1 MAWSEKDVPDQ
12 TGRIAIVTGA
22 NSGIGLETAR
32 VLAQR
37 GAQVTLACRN
47 KEKGEAAC
55 ADILQSASQAA
66 VEFQPLDL
74 ASLESVKTFAENFTA
89 AHQNLDLLINN
100 AGVMMV
106 PSLERTVDGFERQF
120 GTNHLGHFALT
131 GRLLATLLKTEN
143 SRIVTVSSVMH
154 RYGSMHFDNLDA
166 ERKYSPSKAYGY
178 SKLANLLFMR
188 ELQRRYHTEAG
199 TLISSAAHPGS
210 TRTNLQ
216 QYKPSFRFFMSFPL
230 MAQDSPAGALPT
242 LYAATAG
249 DVSGGDY
256 FGPGGPFEMTG
267 PPAKAYMSKHARNDE
282 NAKRLWELSER
293 RTGVTYA
300 AKE

>member
-1 MAWSEKDVPDQ
+1 MAWGEKDVPDQ

-32 VLAQR
+32 VLAQK
-37 GAQVTLACRN
+37 GAQVVLACRS

-55 ADILQSASQAA
+55 ANITQGDPQAK

-74 ASLESVKTFAENFTA
+74 SSLESVKTFADNFTA
-89 AHQNLDLLINN
+89 NHQNLDLLINN

-120 GTNHLGHFALT
+120 GTNHYGHFALT

-143 SRIVTVSSVMH
+143 SRVVTVSSVMH
-154 RYGSMHFDNLDA
+154 RYCPLHLDNLGA
-166 ERKYSPSKAYGY
+166 EKSYSPNKAYGY

-188 ELQRRYHTEAG
+188 ELQRRYHKESG
-199 TLISSAAHPGS
+199 SLLSSAAHPGS

-216 QYKPSFRFFMSFPL
+216 QYKASFRFFMSLPL
-230 MAQDSPAGALPT
+230 MAQEAPAGALPT

-249 DVSGGDY
+249 DVTGGDY

-267 PPAKAYMSKHARNDE
+267 PPKKAYMNKHARNDE
-282 NAKRLWELSER
+282 NAKKLWDLSEQ
-293 RTGVTYA
+293 RTGVTFPA
-300 AKE
+300 

>member
-1 MAWSEKDVPDQ
+1 MAWSEKDIPDQ

-32 VLAQR
+32 VLAQK
-37 GAQVTLACRN
+37 GAQVILACRN
-47 KEKGEAAC
+47 KEKGEASC
-55 ADILQSASQAA
+55 ADITRGTPQAK

-89 AHQNLDLLINN
+89 AHQKLDLLINN

-106 PSLERTVDGFERQF
+106 PALERTADGFERQF
-120 GTNHLGHFALT
+120 GTNHFGHFALT
-131 GRLLATLLKTEN
+131 GRLLTTLLKTEN
-143 SRIVTVSSVMH
+143 ARVVTVSSVMH
-154 RYGSMHFDNLDA
+154 RYGPMQFDNLDA
-166 ERKYSPSKAYGY
+166 EKRYSPNKAYGY

-188 ELQRRYHTEAG
+188 ELQRRYHTEKG
-199 TLISSAAHPGS
+199 SLLSTAAHPGS

-216 QYKPSFRFFMSFPL
+216 QYKPSFRFIMSFPF
-230 MAQDSPAGALPT
+230 MAQDPPAGALPT
-242 LYAATAG
+242 PYAATAG
-249 DVSGGDY
+249 DVIGGDY

-293 RTGVTYA
+293 RTGVRYA
-300 AKE
+300 A

>member
-32 VLAQR
+32 VLAQK
-37 GAQVTLACRN
+37 GARVLLACRD

-55 ADILQSASQAA
+55 ADILHSAPRAT

-89 AHQNLDLLINN
+89 THHNLDLLINN

-106 PSLERTVDGFERQF
+106 PGLERTVDGFERQF

-131 GRLLATLLKTEN
+131 GRLLATLLQTPN
-143 SRIVTVSSVMH
+143 SRIVTVSSLMH
-154 RYGSMHFDNLDA
+154 RYGPLHFDNLDA
-166 ERKYSPSKAYGY
+166 EKKYAPSKAYGY

-188 ELQRRYHTEAG
+188 ELHGRYHTQTDALLS
-199 TLISSAAHPGS
+199 TAAHPGS

-216 QYKPSFRFFMSFPL
+216 QYKPSLQFLMSLPL
-230 MAQDSPAGALPT
+230 MAQDPPAGALPT
-242 LYAATAG
+242 LYAATAADITG
-249 DVSGGDY
+249 RDY
-256 FGPGGPFEMTG
+256 FGPGGPFELTG
-267 PPAKAYMSKHARNDE
+267 PPATAYMSKHARNDE
-282 NAKRLWELSER
+282 NAKRLWELSEQ

-300 AKE
+300 S

>member
-1 MAWSEKDVPDQ
+1 MAWSEKDILDQ
-12 TGRIAIVTGA
+12 TGRVAIVTGA

-32 VLAQR
+32 VLAQK
-37 GAQVTLACRN
+37 GARVILACRN

-55 ADILQSASQAA
+55 ANILQSAPQAKI
-66 VEFQPLDL
+66 EFQPLDL
-74 ASLESVKTFAENFTA
+74 SSLEFIKTFAENFTA
-89 AHQNLDLLINN
+89 IHQNLDLLINN

-106 PSLERTVDGFERQF
+106 PALERTADGFERQF

-131 GRLLATLLKTEN
+131 GRLLALLLKTEN
-143 SRIVTVSSVMH
+143 SRVVTVSSVMH
-154 RYGSMHFDNLDA
+154 RYSPMQFDNLDA
-166 ERKYSPSKAYGY
+166 EKKYSPNKAYSY

-188 ELQRRYHTEAG
+188 ELQRRYHTEKG
-199 TLISSAAHPGS
+199 PLLSTAAHPGS

-216 QYKPSFRFFMSFPL
+216 QYKPSFRVMMSFPF
-230 MAQDSPAGALPT
+230 MAQDPPAGALPT

-267 PPAKAYMSKHARNDE
+267 PPARAYMSKHARNDE
-282 NAKRLWELSER
+282 NAQRLWELSER
-293 RTGVTYA
+293 LTGVTYA
-300 AKE
+300 I

>member
-37 GAQVTLACRN
+37 GAQVILACRN

-55 ADILQSASQAA
+55 TDILQSASQAKI
-66 VEFQPLDL
+66 EFQPLDL

-89 AHQNLDLLINN
+89 AYQNLDLLINN
-100 AGVMMV
+100 GGVMMV
-106 PSLERTVDGFERQF
+106 PSLERTADGFERQF

-131 GRLLATLLKTEN
+131 GRLLTILLKTEN
-143 SRIVTVSSVMH
+143 SRIVTVSSIMH
-154 RYGSMHFDNLDA
+154 RYSPMHFDNLNA
-166 ERKYSPSKAYGY
+166 ERKYSPNRAYGY

-188 ELQRRYHTEAG
+188 ELQRLYHTEKG
-199 TLISSAAHPGS
+199 SPLSTAAHPGS

-216 QYKPSFRFFMSFPL
+216 QHKPSFRFFMSFPFV
-230 MAQDSPAGALPT
+230 AQDPPAGALPT
-242 LYAATAG
+242 LHAATAG
-249 DVSGGDY
+249 DVTGGDY

-267 PPAKAYMSKHARNDE
+267 PPAKAYMSKYARNAE
-282 NAKRLWELSER
+282 NAKKLWALSER
-293 RTGVTYA
+293 LTGVTYA
-300 AKE
+300 K